1 MREHRHDD
9 TAARD
14 GEALHAYPITQE
26 LGCRLNRRAF
36 PVMHR
41 QHVDER
47 AAPAWIDEDHCRRIG
62 DQVAVEVAESDQVA
76 YQSGVHLLRRALAV
90 LDGAP
95 PPVES
100 NRGFRAAGS
109 GKW

>member
-26 LGCRLNRRAF
+26 LACRLNRRAF

-47 AAPAWIDEDHCRRIG
+47 AASARINEDHCRRIG
-62 DQVAVEVAESDQVA
+62 DQVA

-100 NRGFRAAGS
+100 NRGFRADGS